1 MFTITLQDLR
11 FRARQFVIAV
21 IGAGLVFAMTLLLAG
36 LAAGFGVEINQT
48 VQGVGA
54 QSWALASGSVGRV
67 AALSPIPES
76 DVSALEQTPGVT
88 HAVPLIVVP
97 QPARVVG
104 GPVQSVNLI
113 GYQPGQ
119 ALGGPGEPVAGRA
132 VMASGEAVVDSRMNL
147 GIGGRFTV
155 SGHMFKVVGVVSN
168 RSLLGGTPNAYVT
181 IGDAQ
186 DVIYGGRPL
195 IGAVLISGTPRGVP
209 TGLQLL
215 SNTQIEAASLA
226 QMAQGV
232 SSISN
237 SRALM
242 WLIAALIVAAL
253 VYVTALE
260 RTRDFAVLKAVGAS
274 TRKLFAGL
282 AAQAVIVALA
292 AAVIA
297 AAVSSFMTGLFAQPV
312 DIPASAFVVLP
323 LSALVVGLLASL
335 AALRRAASIDPASAF
350 AGA

>member
-1 MFTITLQDLR
+1 MLAITLQDLR

-36 LAAGFGVEINQT
+36 LAAGFKVEVNQT
-48 VQGVGA
+48 VDGMGA
-54 QSWALASGSVGRV
+54 QSWVLASGSVGRI
-67 AALSPIPES
+67 AALSPVPES
-76 DVSALEQTPGVT
+76 ALSVVGNSAGVT
-88 HAVPLIVVP
+88 KAEPLIVVP
-97 QPARVVG
+97 QAAQIVGHPAE
-104 GPVQSVNLI
+104 SLNLI

-119 ALGGPGEPVAGRA
+119 SLGGPGEAVSGHPVL
-132 VMASGEAVVDSRMNL
+132 ASGQAVVDARLKL
-147 GIGGRFTV
+147 GVGSRFTV
-155 SGHMFKVVGVVSN
+155 SGLSFQVVGVVTD
-168 RSLLGGTPNAYVT
+168 RTLLGGVPNAYIT

-195 IGAVLISGTPRGVP
+195 IGAVLITGTPRSLPAGY
-209 TGLQLL
+209 QLF
-215 SNTQIEAASLA
+215 SNAQIESASLA
-226 QMAQGV
+226 QLSSAV

-237 SRALM
+237 SRAFM
-242 WLIAALIVAAL
+242 WVIAALIVAAL

-274 TRKLFAGL
+274 TRLLFAGL

-297 AAVSSFMTGLFAQPV
+297 AVLSNFMTGIFAQPV
-312 DIPASAFVVLP
+312 DIPGSAFIILP

-335 AALRRAASIDPASAF
+335 AALRRAASVDPAAAF
-350 AGA
+350 A

>member
-1 MFTITLQDLR
+1 MLTITLQDLR
-11 FRARQFVIAV
+11 FRTRQFVIAV

-36 LAAGFGVEINQT
+36 LAAGFSVEINQT

-54 QSWALASGSVGRV
+54 QSWALASGSVGRI

-76 DVSALEQTPGVT
+76 DVSAVERTPGVT
-88 HAVPLIVVP
+88 NAVPLIVVP
-97 QPARVVG
+97 QAAKVVG
-104 GPVQSVNLI
+104 GPTQSVNLI
-113 GYQPGQ
+113 GFQPGQ
-119 ALGGPGEPVAGRA
+119 GLGGPGEPVTGNA

-147 GIGGRFTV
+147 GIGQRFTV
-155 SGHMFKVVGVVSN
+155 SGQIFKVVGVVAN

-186 DVIYGGRPL
+186 EVIFGGRPL
-195 IGAVLISGTPRGVP
+195 IGAVLISGRPQSLP
-209 TGLQLL
+209 AGLQLF
-215 SNTQIEAASLA
+215 SNAQIEAASLA

-237 SRALM
+237 SRAFM
-242 WLIAALIVAAL
+242 WVIAALIVAAL

-274 TRKLFAGL
+274 TGKLFAGL

-312 DIPASAFVVLP
+312 DIPGSAFVVLP
-323 LSALVVGLLASL
+323 LSALVVGLFASL

>member
-1 MFTITLQDLR
+1 
-11 FRARQFVIAV
+11 
-21 IGAGLVFAMTLLLAG
+21 
-36 LAAGFGVEINQT
+36 
-48 VQGVGA
+48 
-54 QSWALASGSVGRV
+54 
-67 AALSPIPES
+67 
-76 DVSALEQTPGVT
+76 
-88 HAVPLIVVP
+88 
-97 QPARVVG
+97 
-104 GPVQSVNLI
+104 
-113 GYQPGQ
+113 
-119 ALGGPGEPVAGRA
+119 
-132 VMASGEAVVDSRMNL
+132 MASGEAVVDSRMNL
-147 GIGGRFTV
+147 GIGRRFTV
-155 SGHMFKVVGVVSN
+155 SGHIFKVVGVVAN

-186 DVIYGGRPL
+186 GVIYGGRPL
-195 IGAVLISGTPRGVP
+195 IGAVLISGKPRSLP

-237 SRALM
+237 SRAFM

-274 TRKLFAGL
+274 TGKLFAGL

-292 AAVIA
+292 AAIIA

-312 DIPASAFVVLP
+312 DIPGNAFVVLP
-323 LSALVVGLLASL
+323 LSALVVGLIASL
-335 AALRRAASIDPASAF
+335 AALRRAASIDPAAAF